1 MIKRRK
7 RRSLLHRRSIL
18 KLIIMDAISILK
30 ERGIRRFEGF
40 LTLFNLSSS
49 EGAEELPLYYWE
61 NPFILASIKS
71 PEEKLR
77 EIDFIIHGIRYN
89 VERARFIG
97 DYEIESL
104 IVELSNEKGQK
115 YVLKWNGKEL
125 VIFSTIYPE
134 LKRRLEVYTAFLI
147 PFKKAIELLKKGYP
161 IVREK
166 FVFENYE
173 SFFLEEAKERL
184 NEKVF
189 EKIIHPVNLRTQ
201 DLNILYSG
209 IREMVD
215 PIVLSTRIATY
226 SLDII
231 AALEKI
237 YERLTGLK
245 LGESQE
251 GIALI
256 EEAARVFWM
265 KRPQLRGDPIL
276 PEKDSFIELLLN
288 IWSEIKDIVD
298 DKERLR
304 VALNVVRSEVDL
316 SDLILQLKGLFE
328 P

>member
-256 EEAARVFWM
+256 EEAAKTFWM

-276 PEKDSFIELLLN
+276 PDKDLFIELLLN

-316 SDLILQLKGLFE
+316 SDLILKLKGLFE

>member
-1 MIKRRK
+1 
-7 RRSLLHRRSIL
+7 
-18 KLIIMDAISILK
+18 MDAISILK

-89 VERARFIG
+89 VERARFVG

-134 LKRRLEVYTAFLI
+134 LKRRLEIYTAFLM

-189 EKIIHPVNLRTQ
+189 EKIIHPINLRTQ

-209 IREMVD
+209 LREMVD

-251 GIALI
+251 GISLI
-256 EEAARVFWM
+256 EEAAKTFWM
-265 KRPQLRGDPIL
+265 ERPQLRGDPIL
-276 PEKDSFIELLLN
+276 PDKDLFIELLLN

-304 VALNVVRSEVDL
+304 VALNVVRSEVNL
-316 SDLILQLKGLFE
+316 SDLILKLKGLFE
-328 P
+328 S